1 MKPTRTYHILFSSLL
16 ANGIVLTEN
25 ANAIS
30 FTNKGADTVYINN
43 YPLAQNETIALN
55 GLEGE
60 IDKSTYTIAWLP
72 SATDKQLFIQKKIY
86 N

>member
-25 ANAIS
+25 CNAIS
-30 FTNKGADTVYINN
+30 FTNKGADIVYIND
-43 YPLAQNETIALN
+43 YPLAQNETIAFN

-60 IDKSTYTIAWLP
+60 IDKSTYTIAWR
-72 SATDKQLFIQKKIY
+72 STATDKQLFIQRKMY